1 VFDWEQIMA
10 MQGDS
15 GPYIQ
20 YTYARAKSVLRK
32 GDSAR
37 VQPLQNIEQGL
48 NPDIPEELGILRWL
62 YRYPEVVESA
72 GRTYAPHLVA
82 TYLYELAARYNT
94 FYNQHQIVG
103 NELRIMLTQ
112 ATANVLKSG
121 LQLLGIDAPEE
132 M

>member
-1 VFDWEQIMA
+1 MA

-20 YTYARAKSVLRK
+20 YTYARAKSVIRK
-32 GDSAR
+32 SGELTNQQTNKLADEF
-37 VQPLQNIEQGL
+37 N
-48 NPDIPEELGILRWL
+48 PEELAILRWL
-62 YRYPEVVESA
+62 YRYPEVVEAA
-72 GRTYAPHLVA
+72 GKAFAPHLVA

-103 NELRIMLTQ
+103 NPLRIMLTQ
-112 ATANVLKSG
+112 ATARVLKSG
-121 LQLLGIDAPEE
+121 LNLLGIQAPEE